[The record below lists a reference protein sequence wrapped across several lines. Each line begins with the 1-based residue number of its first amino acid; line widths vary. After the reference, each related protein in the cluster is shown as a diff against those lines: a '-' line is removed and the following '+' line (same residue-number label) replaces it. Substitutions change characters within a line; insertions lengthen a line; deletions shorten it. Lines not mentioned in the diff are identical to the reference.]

1 MGAGNISESFL
12 LYLAL
17 FLGSGDL
24 ILNPSGC
31 PATKCGQNATTTHNS
46 KPYNV
51 LAFIIALWRIKMSLQ
66 DLCALLFVDR
76 VLLSTANYY

>member
-1 MGAGNISESFL
+1 MELGSISESFL

-17 FLGSGDL
+17 FLGSGDFM
-24 ILNPSGC
+24 LNPSGC

-51 LAFIIALWRIKMSLQ
+51 LAFIIALWRIKMSLLE
-66 DLCALLFVDR
+66 LCALLFEDR
-76 VLLSTANYY
+76 VKLSTAIHH